1 MRFWAIAF
9 RVVGFVWI
17 YLAGFLILTSITG
30 VLMNQG
36 DAGVRELLSP
46 FKPINWLVILLTLLP
61 GLGLLLLSNKLQRGV
76 KTLD

>member
-1 MRFWAIAF
+1 MKFWSITI
-9 RVVGFVWI
+9 RIVGFVWL

-46 FKPINWLVILLTLLP
+46 FNPINWLVIILTLLP
-61 GLGLLLLSNKLQRGV
+61 GLGLLLLSNKLARGV
-76 KTLD
+76 